1 MKKKT
6 LLAIVLFLLFS
17 TVNSHQKIE
26 VLNFKLKK
34 IIVENNFLIKEKEI
48 KNLLIP
54 LYEKNLVFLDN
65 QEIEK
70 ALKKNSLIKS
80 FNIKKK
86 YPDTIKIK
94 IYEQKPIAILFKKK
108 KKFYLSETVDLI
120 EFSDIK
126 EYQGLPYVLGQKQD
140 FKIFYN
146 DLKKIGFP
154 LDIIKKYISYE
165 SNRWDIETTEKK
177 IIKLPTKN
185 YKGKLKNYLELRKK
199 SSFDKYRIFDYR
211 INNQLILK

>member
-1 MKKKT
+1 M
-6 LLAIVLFLLFS
+6 
-17 TVNSHQKIE
+17 
-26 VLNFKLKK
+26 
-34 IIVENNFLIKEKEI
+34 
-48 KNLLIP
+48 
-54 LYEKNLVFLDN
+54 
-65 QEIEK
+65 
-70 ALKKNSLIKS
+70 
-80 FNIKKK
+80 
-86 YPDTIKIK
+86 
-94 IYEQKPIAILFKKK
+94 
-108 KKFYLSETVDLI
+108 I